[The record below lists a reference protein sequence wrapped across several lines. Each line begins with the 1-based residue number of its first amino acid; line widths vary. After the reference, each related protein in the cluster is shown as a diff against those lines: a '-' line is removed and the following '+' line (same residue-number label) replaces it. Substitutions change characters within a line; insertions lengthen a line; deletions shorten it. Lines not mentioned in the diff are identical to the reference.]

1 MKAAEARRKHPG
13 RPPVAPCI
21 EIKTLA
27 ASSDLSIRQIQ
38 KEIAGKASRSVVGKI
53 TKRIRA
59 GLPPPCDHLTRIS
72 NLPQPRLPEVADKDP
87 RRGS

>member
-1 MKAAEARRKHPG
+1 MKAAEVRGKYAD

-21 EIKTLA
+21 EIETLA

-38 KEIAGKASRSVVGKI
+38 KEIAGKASRSMVGEI

-59 GLPPPCDHLTRIS
+59 GLPAAL
-72 NLPQPRLPEVADKDP
+72 
-87 RRGS
+87 